1 MKAPVDYPI
10 EDAAHDTDFSVDEL
24 IYAVYLDR
32 MSSASCTDTS
42 SIAEHGFIP
51 MPPDSYPVI
60 RKKPAQPFSELT
72 HSLLTFEAS
81 GRRLES
87 AGMLSRLASGLS
99 RQ

>member
-10 EDAAHDTDFSVDEL
+10 EDAAHHTDFTVDEL

-32 MSSASCTDTS
+32 MSSASSADTFS
-42 SIAEHGFIP
+42 RAEHGFIP
-51 MPPDSYPVI
+51 LPPDSYPVI
-60 RKKPAQPFSELT
+60 RKKPSQPISELT
-72 HSLLTFEAS
+72 HSLLTFESS

-87 AGMLSRLASGLS
+87 TGMLSRLASGLS